1 MQIQSSLDETG
12 PLETL
17 GPTEPTSCGTTDTV
31 VKLTLPFDGV
41 HPASCTHAG
50 WGWGTGHMHQGG
62 GPMAHCVLLLGEMP
76 PHDYCAGNFIPKEE
90 STFQNHIL
98 NE

>member
-31 VKLTLPFDGV
+31 IKLILPFDGV

-50 WGWGTGHMHQGG
+50 WGWGT
-62 GPMAHCVLLLGEMP
+62 
-76 PHDYCAGNFIPKEE
+76 
-90 STFQNHIL
+90 
-98 NE
+98 

>member
-1 MQIQSSLDETG
+1 MASIQPPAHMQAG
-12 PLETL
+12 VGAP
-17 GPTEPTSCGTTDTV
+17 DTCIREV
-31 VKLTLPFDGV
+31 AQWP
-41 HPASCTHAG
+41 
-50 WGWGTGHMHQGG
+50 
-62 GPMAHCVLLLGEMP
+62 HCVLLLGEMP